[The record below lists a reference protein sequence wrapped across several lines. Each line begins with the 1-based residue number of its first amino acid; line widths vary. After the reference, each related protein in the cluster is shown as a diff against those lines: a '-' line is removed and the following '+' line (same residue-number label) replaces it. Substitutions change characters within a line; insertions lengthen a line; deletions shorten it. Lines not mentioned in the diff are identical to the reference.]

1 MFKILFIIAL
11 LLIGLYFSAQG
22 LWMMHISA
30 FGFEISLSVLL
41 LVGLLFILGYLWHVS
56 KKPWHWLQN
65 YRARQALKNAHQKTN
80 FWQLILT
87 TLLDQND
94 ENRAQILKLKKTFC
108 PKDTLDP
115 LLVEA
120 LFHPTHNVFE
130 QLLLY
135 PQTKLAG
142 LRGLIQ
148 EAQAQGDLGVQEK
161 LLTQAMMEYPNVS
174 WILNDL
180 LNLQLLQNNPNE
192 ALKTLTI
199 LYKKKWISNDSYTRK
214 KAEILF
220 QLKQYKEAFSLMPD
234 NPMMAL
240 AYAHN
245 TPQKAPD
252 ILSKAWALTPDWDIY
267 EAYQEAVKGMPLKKR
282 NKLIEK
288 FLSTNQA
295 GGLYLVG
302 LADNAVKMGEWALA
316 KENLEVYLNAYPL
329 TRQVALMMAKIEGDG
344 YHHADKAKEWLNKA
358 EEL

>member
-1 MFKILFIIAL
+1 MFKALFIIAL
-11 LLIGLYFSAQG
+11 ILIGLYFSAQG

-30 FGFEISLSVLL
+30 FGFEISLSAV
-41 LVGLLFILGYLWHVS
+41 LLFILLWMIWYLLHLS
-56 KKPWHWLQN
+56 KKPWHWIKN
-65 YRARQALKNAHQKTN
+65 YRAHQTLKNAYQKTN

-87 TLLDQND
+87 TVLDQDNKKQ
-94 ENRAQILKLKKTFC
+94 EQILKLKKTFC

-120 LFHPTHNVFE
+120 LFHPTHDIFE

-148 EAQAQGDLGVQEK
+148 EAQNQGDLGVQEK
-161 LLTQAMMEYPNVS
+161 LLMQARTEYPDVS

-180 LNLQLLQNNPNE
+180 LNLQLLQNNPDD
-192 ALKTLTI
+192 ALKTLTV
-199 LYKKKWISNDSYTRK
+199 LYKKKWIENEAYTHQ

-240 AYAHN
+240 AYAYN
-245 TPQKAPD
+245 TPKKAPD
-252 ILSKAWALTPDWDIY
+252 ILTKAWTLTPDWDVY
-267 EAYQEAVKGMPLKKR
+267 EAYQEAVKKMPLKKR

-288 FLSTNQA
+288 FLLNNQA

-302 LADNAVKMGEWALA
+302 LADNAIKTDEWALA

-344 YHHADKAKEWLNKA
+344 YHHADKSKEWLNKA